1 MRLSNEWFT
10 ALSEN
15 ESGQLVTVSGRDELT
30 EFIQS
35 GKFKERVEITWK
47 YEGDD
52 KGMPSE
58 ALAEKMEEVQEVLR
72 KAMEKDKLSD
82 PDRCLYR
89 WRREDMGLLYPHR
102 PRFW

>member
-52 KGMPSE
+52 KGMRLP
-58 ALAEKMEEVQEVLR
+58 K
-72 KAMEKDKLSD
+72 
-82 PDRCLYR
+82 R
-89 WRREDMGLLYPHR
+89 WRRYR
-102 PRFW
+102 KFCVRRWKKISCRS